1 MQQIQADLTQIPE
14 LINAIHPDS
23 SHSIAPLVLRQ
34 RIDELSKGVK
44 SPMTELEA
52 WRHLSQLNPYFQD
65 AHFVI
70 TYPNIKQRI
79 KQHLKNGGKLFPLK
93 VYLDDKQR
101 LRVQQTYTQNRAVK
115 ANDEI
120 ISINGVSSIEVVNSI
135 LSRMHGD
142 TERFRKSLASKRF
155 SQMFW
160 LLYGDSGSYAI
171 EILHNNKVLNYSL
184 QGTSTYATDVELVK
198 LVDRKIL
205 KGNIG
210 YLKVDRFIFVPEQ
223 EKAFFD
229 FISET
234 WSWFKHKHVKD
245 VIIDVRENQGGTDH
259 YWQLGIAPYIAQ
271 ESFPFLSHFKI
282 RLTERNLKLGPVQ
295 GEQNSVLEGP
305 YNQRVPVDKH
315 RGLKID
321 GNAYLMIGP
330 RSYSSTL
337 LFLTAIQDAKQGII
351 VGESNGARSCTTGRV
366 ESRTLTETG
375 LLLTVPSLIFTRP
388 SGSELCSRPIVPDL
402 RIEYDDSQPEA
413 QLNQLVDYI
422 LQHTD

>member
-1 MQQIQADLTQIPE
+1 
-14 LINAIHPDS
+14 
-23 SHSIAPLVLRQ
+23 
-34 RIDELSKGVK
+34 
-44 SPMTELEA
+44 
-52 WRHLSQLNPYFQD
+52 
-65 AHFVI
+65 
-70 TYPNIKQRI
+70 
-79 KQHLKNGGKLFPLK
+79 
-93 VYLDDKQR
+93 
-101 LRVQQTYTQNRAVK
+101 
-115 ANDEI
+115 
-120 ISINGVSSIEVVNSI
+120 
-135 LSRMHGD
+135 
-142 TERFRKSLASKRF
+142 
-155 SQMFW
+155 MFW